1 MSRTAALADLW
12 SRRLNHGVEVVCVAL
27 LVLLVLDV
35 WLGVLV
41 RHVLPL
47 PLTFTEE
54 LARYLM
60 IWMALLAISCGIV
73 HREHIGVSFVFVSL
87 PPRVRRVLALA
98 FDLIAFVFFLVL
110 LWYGIGFVERGFRRL
125 TMIGGMPKAYPFMG
139 VPLAAAVACAQL
151 LLVGTR
157 DALSPLAPAAVADPL
172 VGLSVSGESDGK
184 EGAEAGADVE
194 AGVGADVEDGATA
207 ADATGAPRGGE
218 RTRRQAP
225 GEGGDS
231 R

>member
-1 MSRTAALADLW
+1 MSRIAALADRC
-12 SRRLNHGVEVVCVAL
+12 SRRLNTVVEAVCVAL

-73 HREHIGVSFVFVSL
+73 HREHIGVGFVFARL
-87 PPRVRRVLALA
+87 PPRARRALA
-98 FDLIAFVFFLVL
+98 VAFDAIALAFFLVL

-125 TMIGGMPKAYPFMG
+125 TMIGGLPKAYPFMG
-139 VPLAAAVACAQL
+139 VPLAAAVAAVQL
-151 LLVGTR
+151 VLVGTR
-157 DALSPLAPAAVADPL
+157 DALAPLAPDAVADPL
-172 VGLSVSGESDGK
+172 VGLSVDGE
-184 EGAEAGADVE
+184 EAAGAAPGG
-194 AGVGADVEDGATA
+194 AGGAA
-207 ADATGAPRGGE
+207 ADGRGTGAPADGGRGGAG
-218 RTRRQAP
+218 R
-225 GEGGDS
+225 
-231 R
+231 